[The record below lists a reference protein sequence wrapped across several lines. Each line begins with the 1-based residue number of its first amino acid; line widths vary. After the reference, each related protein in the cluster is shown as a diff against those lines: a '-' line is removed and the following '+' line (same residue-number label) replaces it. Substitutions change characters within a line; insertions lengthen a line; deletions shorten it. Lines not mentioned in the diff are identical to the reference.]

1 MGNDLQGKV
10 HEELRAGMG
19 HWDARAAALWRY
31 DKLSHVCYDKLS
43 HLPNCLCWLC
53 FAPVAEN
60 VPGKNSGRFWE
71 NFLYDKRLPWADRQV
86 WVRVCMPLAWSGHMD
101 GSHQNVPVK
110 NLRRFWEDFLMRN
123 YRQGEAHAK
132 IVRWHRD
139 TGMPARPA
147 DAPARAGG
155 ANVPAHG
162 APHPGSKKR
171 GGKARRAHGLP
182 MLSDRTQDPAQLA
195 TAGRPDNAPH
205 LARQQRHGG
214 RRHHRHAA
222 RIATGAT
229 RKRMQANHAPVAS
242 RQPLAIAHPRRRQT
256 ACAAVRPRPQCRLH
270 RWRFMAWQAAP

>member
-123 YRQGEAHAK
+123 YRQGDAHAK
-132 IVRWHRD
+132 GCAPVW
-139 TGMPARPA
+139 GQSEPPARHTPPPA
-147 DAPARAGG
+147 LVAQTCP
-155 ANVPAHG
+155 PM
-162 APHPGSKKR
+162 
-171 GGKARRAHGLP
+171 ARRI
-182 MLSDRTQDPAQLA
+182 PAA
-195 TAGRPDNAPH
+195 KSAAGKP
-205 LARQQRHGG
+205 
-214 RRHHRHAA
+214 AA
-222 RIATGAT
+222 LL
-229 RKRMQANHAPVAS
+229 V
-242 RQPLAIAHPRRRQT
+242 
-256 ACAAVRPRPQCRLH
+256 CR
-270 RWRFMAWQAAP
+270 